1 MLLKNLQA
9 ALGEF
14 LAFLNGPKAAERLP
28 LWEAQQIFQSN
39 WDLEAPDLAGMYERS
54 LESTQTRRYWSGDD
68 FRPREVM
75 LGFMKQQQAFARQV
89 FADLFREDRSVEG
102 RLGRFVFGCD
112 QLLADHQER
121 RPKDKLAAHYHGG
134 DYRMAFLYLAFR
146 YPDRY
151 TLYDQEAFIRT
162 LRRIGAADIPTSHDP
177 ERFVKVSRTLFQFL
191 SKDEAIQRAHAL
203 RLAEGRDY
211 SGPSMLLVYDFMMAL
226 EGGR

>member
-39 WDLEAPDLAGMYERS
+39 WDLEAPDLASMYERS

-102 RLGRFVFGCD
+102 RLGRFVFSCD
-112 QLLADHQER
+112 ELLADHQER

-134 DYRMAFLYLAFR
+134 DYRMAFLYLASATPTGIR
-146 YPDRY
+146 CTTRRRSPDPSPDRRSGY
-151 TLYDQEAFIRT
+151 PYQSRP
-162 LRRIGAADIPTSHDP
+162 GAVRQSKPYAVPVP
-177 ERFVKVSRTLFQFL
+177 F
-191 SKDEAIQRAHAL
+191 KDEAIQKAHAL
-203 RLAEGRDY
+203 RLWKEGIIPAEHVAGI
-211 SGPSMLLVYDFMMAL
+211 
-226 EGGR
+226 